1 MERVK
6 TGKLDNKL
14 NNIVAYIG
22 ILNRIRVILI
32 FIDPS
37 ILDCAFVLATH
48 THTHIHTV
56 YNIQCHL
63 ILLRKSLQRW
73 WKS

>member
-1 MERVK
+1 MERVT

-14 NNIVAYIG
+14 NNIVAHIG

-37 ILDCAFVLATH
+37 ILDFAFVLATH
-48 THTHIHTV
+48 THTHTYSI
-56 YNIQCHL
+56 
-63 ILLRKSLQRW
+63 
-73 WKS
+73 

>member
-22 ILNRIRVILI
+22 ILNKIRVILI
-32 FIDPS
+32 SIDPS
-37 ILDCAFVLATH
+37 ILDSAFVLATH
-48 THTHIHTV
+48 THTHTHTHS
-56 YNIQCHL
+56 I
-63 ILLRKSLQRW
+63 
-73 WKS
+73 